1 MSFGQHQD
9 TELWNNQISR
19 PSFSGVQVSWR
30 MGGLVYNK
38 ASRDKV
44 DVDAFHKDIQYALEK
59 LGESNFV
66 SLQVN
71 LEFSAPYSFEILAHR
86 PSPPGEG
93 VLPYMGYIGTC
104 RGSLRAQTHFRLSL
118 DSAENSLFPRNQ
130 VTAGNTSAFVQ
141 LFLVFT

>member
-19 PSFSGVQVSWR
+19 PSFSGVSVSWR
-30 MGGLVYNK
+30 MVGLVYNM

-44 DVDAFHKDIQYALEK
+44 DVDAFHKGIQYALAK
-59 LGESNFV
+59 LGKSNFV

-86 PSPPGEG
+86 PSP
-93 VLPYMGYIGTC
+93 VLIIYKHAVLLLVVYPLACGRRRISGYHLVPPKRIYFGGTK
-104 RGSLRAQTHFRLSL
+104 
-118 DSAENSLFPRNQ
+118 
-130 VTAGNTSAFVQ
+130 
-141 LFLVFT
+141 